1 MINKLTLSI
10 CFIFFLSRADAQA
23 PADSVIVKQSPVKTL
38 TYEQYDALLK
48 GDDLYN
54 MALAGTLNHYPLPD
68 KVIKYKKELDLSPIQ
83 VSKIT
88 TLSNNLHRK
97 KIQMGGVII
106 TNERTLDSL
115 FRTHKLDDG
124 TIIFYSNR
132 YGLYQGELRNAI
144 LQACYETAKLLSPA
158 QVKQLE
164 TLENHK

>member
-1 MINKLTLSI
+1 MINKLTLPV
-10 CFIFFLSRADAQA
+10 CFILFLTHVNAQT
-23 PADSVIVKQSPVKTL
+23 PSDSTVIKQSPVKTL
-38 TYEQYDALLK
+38 TYEQYNALLK

-54 MALAGTLNHYPLPD
+54 MALPGTLNHYPLPD
-68 KVIKYKKELDLSPIQ
+68 KVIKHKRELDLSPIQ

>member
-1 MINKLTLSI
+1 
-10 CFIFFLSRADAQA
+10 
-23 PADSVIVKQSPVKTL
+23 
-38 TYEQYDALLK
+38 
-48 GDDLYN
+48 
-54 MALAGTLNHYPLPD
+54 
-68 KVIKYKKELDLSPIQ
+68 
-83 VSKIT
+83 
-88 TLSNNLHRK
+88 
-97 KIQMGGVII
+97 MGGVII

-144 LQACYETAKLLSPA
+144 LQACYETAALLSPA

>member
-1 MINKLTLSI
+1 
-10 CFIFFLSRADAQA
+10 
-23 PADSVIVKQSPVKTL
+23 
-38 TYEQYDALLK
+38 
-48 GDDLYN
+48 
-54 MALAGTLNHYPLPD
+54 
-68 KVIKYKKELDLSPIQ
+68 
-83 VSKIT
+83 
-88 TLSNNLHRK
+88 
-97 KIQMGGVII
+97 MGGVII